1 MSIFEHFLAG
11 LTPGDKEEDLL
22 DELNKTLM
30 RDRKQF
36 SDNVDDESSIFID
49 PFYSTVEEAQR

>member
-11 LTPGDKEEDLL
+11 LTPEDKQEDLL

-49 PFYSTVEEAQR
+49 PFYSKVEEAQR